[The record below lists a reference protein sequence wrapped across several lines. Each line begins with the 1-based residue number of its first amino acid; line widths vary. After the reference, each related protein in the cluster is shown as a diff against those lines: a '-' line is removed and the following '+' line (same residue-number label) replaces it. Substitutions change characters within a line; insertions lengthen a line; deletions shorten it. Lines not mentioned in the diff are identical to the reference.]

1 MIHAKILSKNEK
13 IGEVNKIL
21 KEVYVDEL
29 NYNSEDIFNTE
40 DKEIINVLLYEGF
53 DEDTPVAAGRM
64 IVDGNRAEIKYVAV
78 RKNYRN
84 NQYGD
89 MIIRV
94 LVDKATLMTISDIIA
109 NVPENLTKMFKKIG
123 FVSIDNNMKKDINN
137 NIEMKFNN
145 LIKNC
150 NKLYE

>member
-150 NKLYE
+150 NKIYE

>member
-13 IGEVNKIL
+13 IGEVNKIF

-150 NKLYE
+150 NKIYE